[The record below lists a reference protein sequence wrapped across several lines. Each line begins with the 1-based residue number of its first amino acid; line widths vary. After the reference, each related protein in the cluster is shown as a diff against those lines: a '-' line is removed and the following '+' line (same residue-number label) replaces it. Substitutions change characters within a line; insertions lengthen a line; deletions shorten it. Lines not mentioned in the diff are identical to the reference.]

1 MSFAEDTCS
10 GPIIGEKCP
19 SDYHHSLYLINPNIT
34 NRSFLSSSP
43 RSQSVTV
50 SSKCIQSTQMS
61 LIVPFWAVYLFLSD
75 LSPPRCYI
83 HLRWSCC
90 LSWFWL
96 PPTCLRR
103 NEKIAKAIIVVRSAR
118 VDKGISY
125 LLTRFANLQWGGAT
139 ATALMMIVMNC
150 DEKWYLST
158 LKTSLR
164 EQISKMN
171 SNSLHQVLQMKNHG
185 SQIKR
190 LKYITSFRSRKY
202 LASVRSRFRSKIR

>member
-83 HLRWSCC
+83 HLRWSCF
-90 LSWFWL
+90 LNTELKHKYW
-96 PPTCLRR
+96 
-103 NEKIAKAIIVVRSAR
+103 KAS
-118 VDKGISY
+118 
-125 LLTRFANLQWGGAT
+125 
-139 ATALMMIVMNC
+139 
-150 DEKWYLST
+150 
-158 LKTSLR
+158 SLF
-164 EQISKMN
+164 
-171 SNSLHQVLQMKNHG
+171 SLHQTSDLHQISLQ
-185 SQIKR
+185 SFIKGVVKVEVKESVIVPASAAKSEIGR
-190 LKYITSFRSRKY
+190 VRAFCQA
-202 LASVRSRFRSKIR
+202 LAANILW